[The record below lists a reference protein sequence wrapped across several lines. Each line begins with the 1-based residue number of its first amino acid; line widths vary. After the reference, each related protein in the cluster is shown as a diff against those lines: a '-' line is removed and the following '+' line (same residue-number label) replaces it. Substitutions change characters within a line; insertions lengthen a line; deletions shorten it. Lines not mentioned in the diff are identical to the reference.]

1 MTRFSELI
9 FEVKEDE
16 VDGGFVTSALGVG
29 IHTQGEIIEDLKK
42 NIKDAID
49 CYFDDTQAKPTRV
62 RLHQVK
68 DEISSF

>member
-16 VDGGFVTSALGVG
+16 VDGGFVASALGVG
-29 IHTQGEIIEDLKK
+29 IHTQGETIEDLKK

-62 RLHQVK
+62 RLYQVK

>member
-1 MTRFSELI
+1 MTSFSELI

-49 CYFDDTQAKPTRV
+49 CYFDDPQAKPTRV
-62 RLHQVK
+62 RLHQVPFA
-68 DEISSF
+68 SSEG

>member
-16 VDGGFVTSALGVG
+16 VDGGFVASALGVG
-29 IHTQGEIIEDLKK
+29 IHTQGETIEDLKK

-62 RLHQVK
+62 RLHQVPFA
-68 DEISSF
+68 SSEG